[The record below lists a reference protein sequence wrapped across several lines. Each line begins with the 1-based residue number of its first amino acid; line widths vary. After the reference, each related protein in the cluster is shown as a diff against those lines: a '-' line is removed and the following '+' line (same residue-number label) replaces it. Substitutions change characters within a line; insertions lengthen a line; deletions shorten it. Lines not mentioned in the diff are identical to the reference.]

1 MTATPKRPLSA
12 AQGRGSSNENGTS
25 SSGRTRAP
33 TPTSTNGTTNATTP
47 QRTRSIRGGTP
58 MSARAAA
65 THRTTSSLSISS
77 TNGNADARAELVALI
92 DDLKERLQKSDAASE
107 QHRKQAEVL
116 QTRLDDALKEQA
128 KLEERIH
135 ESEEQI
141 EMIRNEK
148 RETAKKMREMETI
161 YEAERSSMTK
171 EKEEMANREEEMQ
184 AVINRLKDTLNQRNA
199 EDEYRP
205 TRQSSNSSPNVDSGN
220 FAPPSSV
227 QRSDSRNNSKL
238 LLQKDKLIESLRLEL
253 AEAQIKL
260 VESENQGGGRL
271 HEVERLLMEARMA
284 NARLMEDNESYQL
297 LLQEKTLHGD
307 FGKGDFSYM
316 NVVANQDALNALEG
330 RSNAGDN
337 PTPAASLADEL
348 GALGGDESQAGED
361 DNTRRLEG
369 ELRAAKDQNKALT
382 LYINK
387 IIERLLQH
395 QEFEHILDQSSDFKP
410 GANLHKDLPPPPPE
424 SSGVGASFLQR
435 AKSIA
440 TGGPNAQR
448 PKPRP
453 MTMSHHIQAQLQS
466 SALSNPDTAPSIP
479 ISGLGRSHSTRRMM
493 GRPMSEQLTGA
504 AGIVN
509 AMYKGPDGP
518 LSPTLS
524 TASSGA
530 RHSQTFF
537 DRQRMSSS
545 TGGNGSA
552 GNFPGMR
559 SETSSVSGDSAA
571 DGTIGT
577 TTSASQS
584 PPRTIGSG
592 GAEKSTTLAGNKPRP
607 LRLVQENN
615 EKERAEA
622 KRASWLGWAQGAWNK
637 KEGEIA

>member
-1 MTATPKRPLSA
+1 
-12 AQGRGSSNENGTS
+12 
-25 SSGRTRAP
+25 
-33 TPTSTNGTTNATTP
+33 
-47 QRTRSIRGGTP
+47 

-65 THRTTSSLSISS
+65 AHRASSSLSIST
-77 TNGNADARAELVALI
+77 TNGNSDARAELVALI
-92 DDLKERLQKSDAASE
+92 EDLKERLQKSDATSE
-107 QHRKQAEVL
+107 QFRKQAEVL

-128 KLEERIH
+128 KLEDRLH
-135 ESEEQI
+135 ENEEQI
-141 EMIRNEK
+141 ESFRNEK

-171 EKEEMANREEEMQ
+171 EKEEMGNREEEMQ
-184 AVINRLKDTLNQRNA
+184 AVINRLKETLNQRNA

-205 TRQSSNSSPNVDSGN
+205 TRQSNNSSPSVDSGN

-316 NVVANQDALNALEG
+316 NVAANQDALNALEG
-330 RSNAGDN
+330 RSNAGDAA
-337 PTPAASLADEL
+337 PPSASLADEL
-348 GALGGDESQAGED
+348 GALNGDESPKVQAED
-361 DNTRRLEG
+361 DNTRRLET

-410 GANLHKDLPPPPPE
+410 GTNVNKDLPPPPTE
-424 SSGVGASFLQR
+424 SPGVGASLLQR

-440 TGGPNAQR
+440 TGSAPQR

-453 MTMSHHIQAQLQS
+453 MTMSASHQLQAQMAMLPS
-466 SALSNPDTAPSIP
+466 VLNNPDTAPSIP
-479 ISGLGRSHSTRRMM
+479 ISGLGRSHSTRRIP

-524 TASSGA
+524 TASSSA

-537 DRQRMSSS
+537 GSNRVSSS
-545 TGGNGSA
+545 IGHNGSA

-571 DGTIGT
+571 DGTTGT
-577 TTSASQS
+577 MTSASQS
-584 PPRTIGSG
+584 PPRTVGSSIAG
-592 GAEKSTTLAGNKPRP
+592 EKNTTMTGNKPRP

-615 EKERAEA
+615 EKEREQN
-622 KRASWLGWAQGAWNK
+622 KRASWLGWAQGAWTK
-637 KEGEIA
+637 KEGEDVR